1 VKVEDAEASVAAA
14 VVLQTTGI
22 DAAPIRL
29 TTRYQELR
37 KRGSGLRSVD
47 KMFRRTVKSLHSRAE
62 TGGYPGGYEERYR
75 LDWAWRKERLM
86 QNLNF
91 HSYQEA
97 MAMPVGHAKDPNWLR
112 GTGRSAAAYGKSRD
126 PAHLVEYRTGQLNT
140 WADQYRRGYKGK
152 DKGKG
157 KRGKPGT
164 WVDDR
169 GKNSWYNRLDFTPAE
184 RPEGANP
191 RGQTAT
197 TWLNN
202 ASWQNDWVDYS
213 DDRSRKAARY
223 AEPVDSEEQ
232 CVDRVSAQYPTSEPT
247 SGSNATRWEQGY
259 YDRDY
264 ARIQAAPAARLTAGP
279 GPARGSASSSARGS
293 RDREPIS
300 EGTATELAAI
310 DWSQHF
316 ADQVIQAPRSRQ
328 QTFVRDVR
336 EIKSEDL
343 QPEREP

>member
-1 VKVEDAEASVAAA
+1 
-14 VVLQTTGI
+14 
-22 DAAPIRL
+22 
-29 TTRYQELR
+29 
-37 KRGSGLRSVD
+37 
-47 KMFRRTVKSLHSRAE
+47 
-62 TGGYPGGYEERYR
+62 
-75 LDWAWRKERLM
+75 M

-91 HSYQEA
+91 QSYQEA
-97 MAMPVGHAKDPNWLR
+97 MAIPVGHARDPNWLR

-152 DKGKG
+152 G

-164 WVDDR
+164 WADDL

-213 DDRSRKAARY
+213 DDRSREVARY
-223 AEPVDSEEQ
+223 AEPVDSE
-232 CVDRVSAQYPTSEPT
+232 DTTWEPS
-247 SGSNATRWEQGY
+247 SGSQATRWEQGY

-264 ARIQAAPAARLTAGP
+264 ARVPPEPEPYRLTEGP
-279 GPARGSASSSARGS
+279 GSARGSASSGARGS

-300 EGTATELAAI
+300 EETATELDAI

-316 ADQVIQAPRSRQ
+316 ADQANQAIQAPRSRQ

-336 EIKSEDL
+336 EIKREWDF